1 MSQDYPRINIDPADM
16 QELPLNLTNS
26 KVPSFS
32 HITESI
38 VLVHEDG
45 LFRPANEASTDDSRA
60 LEAAKRS
67 LKVSFASISDPDIRH
82 LDFNIPSHKR
92 LLEKSFTSAFENAR
106 MLVSLWGA
114 SASLA
119 VVGAL
124 WIYAAVNSQERY
136 LQPGIAAAYRLFVT
150 LALVGDICV
159 GRRGIPALIFH
170 TGALVTAMI
179 ASQDDD
185 NLTNSA
191 VLIPSDWLN
200 LVAARAAF
208 AFAGSLF
215 SLWAVVGTLIPN

>member
-1 MSQDYPRINIDPADM
+1 MSTDYPRINVDPADM
-16 QELPLNLTNS
+16 HVSPNS
-26 KVPSFS
+26 VSNTKVAVIS

-38 VLVHEDG
+38 SLVCEDG
-45 LFRPANEASTDDSRA
+45 VFMPTNEASTDDSRA

-82 LDFNIPSHKR
+82 LDLSLPSHKR

-106 MLVSLWGA
+106 ILVTFWGA

-136 LQPGIAAAYRLFVT
+136 LQPGIAAAYRLLVT
-150 LALVGDICV
+150 LALVGDLCV
-159 GRRGIPALIFH
+159 GRRGIPALLLH
-170 TGALVTAMI
+170 TAALITAMI

-185 NLTNSA
+185 NLTTSTIS
-191 VLIPSDWLN
+191 IPSDWLN
-200 LVAARAAF
+200 LVAARAAL
-208 AFAGSLF
+208 AFAGSLL